1 MYTYTTD
8 TCTCSMTITIS
19 IMKYIYICI
28 YIRNHLRILLI
39 PSYRLEFASVS
50 FNRAV
55 TMHTISIPQLCFMPE
70 LPLDPL
76 APEHHALQPSLH
88 LPFPAIAK
96 LDPTVSQSQFLG
108 ICQSWQEHRQC
119 LIQLPERWTSMGQSL
134 THQIF
139 NDQRTAVIFS
149 WHPNGQ
155 LMAHD
160 EFDAMFEHQGP
171 RLTTLTYSATVLSCS
186 FWAAAAKLCC

>member
-19 IMKYIYICI
+19 IMKCI
-28 YIRNHLRILLI
+28 YIYTLEIIYIYYYSNTLVLSWIRICQFQTARSPCTLSAFHSCVSCPSCPWHLNTMLCSPVCTFHFLLSRSWT
-39 PSYRLEFASVS
+39 P
-50 FNRAV
+50 
-55 TMHTISIPQLCFMPE
+55 
-70 LPLDPL
+70 
-76 APEHHALQPSLH
+76 
-88 LPFPAIAK
+88 
-96 LDPTVSQSQFLG
+96 QSQFLG
-108 ICQSWQEHRQC
+108 ICQSWPEHRQC

-139 NDQRTAVIFS
+139 NDQRPAVIFF

-155 LMAHD
+155 LMAYD
-160 EFDAMFEHQGP
+160 QFDAIFEHQGP

-186 FWAAAAKLCC
+186 FWAVAAKLCC